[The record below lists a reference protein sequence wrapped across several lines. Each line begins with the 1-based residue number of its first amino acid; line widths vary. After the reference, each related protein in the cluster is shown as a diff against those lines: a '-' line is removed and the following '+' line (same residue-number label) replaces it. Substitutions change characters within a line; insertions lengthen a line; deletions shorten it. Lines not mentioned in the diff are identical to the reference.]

1 MYPVLWRL
9 PLPTWA
15 LPLSPALVV
24 LAGVGVLLVLLG
36 WRYRS
41 TELTLIGG
49 LGALGGSGAA
59 IAFKGQLTT
68 LTELPVTSYGAMLCL
83 ALLVGWYLTMSLG
96 QRAGL
101 PRDLIASCF
110 FVAALSGFVG
120 ARALYV
126 LTNWGEIASLG
137 DAVNARRGGLTGYG
151 ALVGGFLGSL
161 WLLHRRK
168 HSIWAWV
175 DVVTPSLAVG
185 VVLVRLGCYLLGSDF
200 GQPLGV
206 GAPEWLKRLGTFP
219 HWSAQTFDGT
229 GAPAWVLHVS
239 RGLIALD
246 AERSLPVHPTE
257 LYEALAGLG
266 LVGLCVIGRRWQ
278 KGQLFCAWVFAYGV
292 VRWVIDAWR
301 DDPEQGCVGPF
312 LALHH
317 YLPLGL
323 LALALAWAAGPAEVI
338 ARPRVRRAAQASGL
352 LPAIVAYWLLVP
364 PTFASAASVQV
375 SISQWIGS
383 VTALLGAVAYRWL
396 PVGLGA
402 PASVQG
408 PAEDAEPSEPR
419 ASGAA
424 ERRNKPRQRRSRS
437 AG

>member
-9 PLPTWA
+9 PLPAWA

-49 LGALGGSGAA
+49 LAALGGSGAA

-101 PRDLIASCF
+101 PRDLVAGCF

-137 DAVNARRGGLTGYG
+137 DAANARRGGLTGYG
-151 ALVGGFLGSL
+151 ALVGGALGSL

-168 HSIWAWV
+168 QSFWAWA

-200 GQPLGV
+200 GQPLGA

-219 HWSAQTFDGT
+219 HWSAQTFDAA

-278 KGQLFCAWVFAYGV
+278 KGRLFCAWVFAYGTL
-292 VRWVIDAWR
+292 RWVIDAWR

-323 LALALAWAAGPAEVI
+323 LALALAWAAGPAQVI
-338 ARPRVRRAAQASGL
+338 ASPRVRRAAQALGV
-352 LPAIVAYWLLVP
+352 LPAIVAYGLLAP
-364 PTFASAASVQV
+364 PAFAPPQSVQV

-383 VTALLGAVAYRWL
+383 VTALVGAVAYRWL
-396 PVGLGA
+396 PAVPGA
-402 PASVQG
+402 PTIVQG
-408 PAEDAEPSEPR
+408 PAEDAEPSMS
-419 ASGAA
+419 ATA
-424 ERRNKPRQRRSRS
+424 ERRKQPRKRRSGR